1 MPQRRTYLRQAQIA
15 NTAVCLAVSSGS
27 ARMAGRRARDPD
39 AAILDPEAAHD
50 PRVGDA
56 GVGSDAEQADVEPVA
71 SVGLD
76 ERSGHGDLLSVSPAP
91 NAGSESLEGERFV
104 GVRRPGSPRCAVPLD
119 LRAPLQPGELD
130 VWPLPAG
137 SQDELPVSLLDSAPQ
152 RDLDAPQ
159 DVAPADDA
167 PELGVPS
174 IQCRHV
180 V

>member
-15 NTAVCLAVSSGS
+15 NTAAVCLAVSSGPGS

-76 ERSGHGDLLSVSPAP
+76 ERSGHGDLLSVSPAS

-104 GVRRPGSPRCAVPLD
+104 G
-119 LRAPLQPGELD
+119 
-130 VWPLPAG
+130 
-137 SQDELPVSLLDSAPQ
+137 
-152 RDLDAPQ
+152 
-159 DVAPADDA
+159 
-167 PELGVPS
+167 
-174 IQCRHV
+174 
-180 V
+180 